1 MSAPRDPNLI
11 DEQSFEDY
19 LKRGSPTS
27 QRYRESSDDEPPAAL
42 DRRVLDMARDAVEKS
57 RAPAAASRSK
67 PNWMRWSAPL
77 ALAASA
83 VLVVSIVIESGVYK
97 ETAPLIAPTAERT
110 DKAEPAP
117 EPALHDHAEYERVY
131 TAPAEARV
139 DIASDAEKEA
149 RAEATAAPP
158 SREEKV
164 VIQTAPVEVEPQP
177 QFAPSPAA
185 PAPTPAAAVPAGPP
199 AENASPPATESR
211 DAAPEATASARSDAQ
226 LSQIVVT
233 GTQRAREAVRA
244 SGPRGTVRG
253 VADSAPETD
262 AREQRP
268 TRDPEEW
275 LAEIRELR
283 KAGRGDD
290 ADREWKEF
298 RRAYPGFPVDASDA
312 AQRIESANQ

>member
-11 DEQSFEDY
+11 DEQSFGDY
-19 LKRGSPTS
+19 LKRGSPAS
-27 QRYRESSDDEPPAAL
+27 RRYRESSDDEPPAAL

-57 RAPAAASRSK
+57 KTPAAASRSK
-67 PNWMRWSAPL
+67 PHWMRWSAPL

-110 DKAEPAP
+110 ADKAEPAP

-164 VIQTAPVEVEPQP
+164 VVQTAPVEVEPQP
-177 QFAPSPAA
+177 QFAPSPPA
-185 PAPTPAAAVPAGPP
+185 PAPAAAVPAGPP
-199 AENASPPATESR
+199 AEKALPAAAESR
-211 DAAPEATASARSDAQ
+211 DAAPEATASARSDAE

-244 SGPRGTVRG
+244 SGPRGTVQG
-253 VADSAPETD
+253 VAASAPETD
-262 AREQRP
+262 AREQQP

-298 RRAYPGFPVDASDA
+298 RRAYPHFPVDASDA